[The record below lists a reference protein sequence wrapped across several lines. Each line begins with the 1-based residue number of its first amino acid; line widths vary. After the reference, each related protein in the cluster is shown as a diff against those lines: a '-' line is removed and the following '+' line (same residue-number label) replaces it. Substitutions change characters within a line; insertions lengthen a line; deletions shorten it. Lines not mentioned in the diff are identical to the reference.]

1 MQFEKCRPVSVTSV
15 LLKIDGLL
23 VEIKSISYVWV
34 LVKQVSDFTM
44 LVK

>member
-1 MQFEKCRPVSVTSV
+1 MVIASV
-15 LLKIDGLL
+15 LLKDDGLL
-23 VEIKSISYVWV
+23 VKIKSISDVWV